1 MSGYFEDNRA
11 VAPACFGISAVSY
24 QYARRARKSGAVPSE
39 PGAIKSKIY
48 RLRQGLLGQEVDLVE
63 RPIRQARW
71 LRRGTQFFIRHHEHP
86 WSDGC
91 PGQSYCTIL
100 VEDSCKCYNV
110 IWPALATLME
120 ELEPAEH

>member
-1 MSGYFEDNRA
+1 M
-11 VAPACFGISAVSY
+11 
-24 QYARRARKSGAVPSE
+24 
-39 PGAIKSKIY
+39 SKIY

-71 LRRGTQFFIRHHEHP
+71 LRRGTQFFIRHDELA

-110 IWPALATLME
+110 IWRALASLME